1 MKSLANNVKF
11 SIIIPNY
18 NKEEYVADTLDSIF
32 NQTYKNFEVIVIDDA
47 SSDNSLEIIKKY
59 DCTILH
65 TNRLRAGGARNKG
78 LDHATGDYIIF
89 LDSDDY
95 FTDNTVLERLNNLI
109 TDEDIIFLNY
119 TRDKYGEIIT
129 VKEEKEDI
137 SYKIENTKNLG
148 APTKCFKKE
157 ILEDIRFP
165 EAKRYEDINFAL
177 EAMCKA
183 EKFAYFEDSFFTY
196 RKVPTSN
203 TTTEVS
209 AIAMIDILEELVKMY
224 RLCIKYPKYKQNILN
239 RIKKDKLN
247 TRLDI
252 LNHLIEFDENKF
264 YDYFN

>member
-1 MKSLANNVKF
+1 MENKNKF

-18 NKEEYVADTLDSIF
+18 NKEEYVRETLESIF
-32 NQTYKNFEVIVIDDA
+32 NQTYKNIEVIVVDDG
-47 SSDNSLEIIKKY
+47 STDKSIEIINEFDVK
-59 DCTILH
+59 LFH
-65 TNRLRAGGARNKG
+65 TNRKRAGGARNVG
-78 LDHATGDYIIF
+78 IDNATGDYIIF

-109 TDEDIIFLNY
+109 NGEDMIFLNY
-119 TRDKYGEIIT
+119 TKDKFGEVMII
-129 VKEEKEDI
+129 KEEKEDI
-137 SYKIENTKNLG
+137 SVKIENTKNLG
-148 APTKCFKKE
+148 CPTKCFKRE
-157 ILEDIRFP
+157 LLEGIRFP

-183 EKFAYFEDSFFTY
+183 KSVAYFEDSFFTY

-203 TTTEVS
+203 TTTEITS
-209 AIAMIDILEELVKMY
+209 DAMIDILEELVKMY
-224 RLCIKYPKYKQNILN
+224 RLCTKYPQYKMNILN

-264 YDYFN
+264 FDYFN

>member
-1 MKSLANNVKF
+1 MAKEVKF

-18 NKEEYVADTLDSIF
+18 NKEEYVEETLNSIF
-32 NQTYKNFEVIVIDDA
+32 NQTYKTFEVIVIDDA
-47 SSDNSLEIIKKY
+47 SSDNSLEIIKKF
-59 DCTILH
+59 DCIILN
-65 TNRLRAGGARNKG
+65 TNRARAGGARNKG

-109 TDEDIIFLNY
+109 NGEDIIFLNY

-129 VKEEKEDI
+129 VKEDKEDI

-157 ILEDIRFP
+157 ILEGIRFP

-183 EKFAYFEDSFFTY
+183 KTFAYFEDSFFTY

-209 AIAMIDILEELVKMY
+209 GDAMIDILEELVKMY
-224 RLCIKYPKYKQNILN
+224 RLCLKYPKYKKNILN
-239 RIKKDKLN
+239 RIKRDKLS